1 MLDSDEAGRRAS
13 RVLAAEWPAAYM
25 ARVPAGWQPDQLSSE
40 EIARILRGA
49 NCAPGA

>member
-25 ARVPAGWQPDQLSSE
+25 AWVPEGWQQDQLSSE
-40 EIARILRGA
+40 EIERILRSASGA
-49 NCAPGA
+49 AGA